1 MVPKS
6 ICDFSSKDSMLFH
19 VILHEE
25 GFALLVKLQDLI
37 MHALGLIPPNYYMM
51 YSSDLSRTLQWDT
64 DPLALQLLAD
74 SVHG

>member
-6 ICDFSSKDSMLFH
+6 ICDFTSKESMIFH
-19 VILHEE
+19 VIMHED

-37 MHALGLIPPNYYMM
+37 MHPLGLGPNYYMM